1 MGRLGDMTTISGS
14 HFLVIGA
21 TGVLGAAV
29 ARQLT
34 GAGARVTLSGR
45 NAAKLEALAAELG
58 DAVAGTVVADLTH
71 PNTPAEIAAVC
82 GDLDGLVYAAGVVAF
97 GPVAELDD
105 ETLDEL
111 LLVNVLGYIR
121 LIRAVAA
128 QLQRDSVVVQIS
140 AVVAESPTAG
150 MAAYSA
156 SKAALS
162 AFGKALSL
170 EVRRQGIRVLDVR
183 PPHTETGL
191 VNRAIAGSAPRL
203 PAGKDPDAVAERVV
217 RAIADGEKDLPASA
231 FS

>member
-1 MGRLGDMTTISGS
+1 MGRLGGMTTISGS

-29 ARQLT
+29 ARQLVAG
-34 GAGARVTLSGR
+34 GAQVTLSGR
-45 NAAKLEALAAELG
+45 SAGKLNSLADELG
-58 DAVAGTVVADLTH
+58 ASVAGTIAADLTH
-71 PNTPAEIAAVC
+71 PGAPAEIAAAC

-111 LLVNVLGYIR
+111 LLVNLMAYIR
-121 LIRAVAA
+121 LVRAATP
-128 QLQRDSVVVQIS
+128 QLRRDSVVVQIS

-162 AFGKALSL
+162 AFGKALAL
-170 EVRRQGIRVLDVR
+170 EARRQGIRVLDVR

-203 PAGKDPDAVAERVV
+203 PQGKAPEAVAARILT
-217 RAIADGEKDLPASA
+217 AIADGEKDLPASA

>member
-1 MGRLGDMTTISGS
+1 MGRLGGMTTINGS
-14 HFLVIGA
+14 HYLVIGA

-29 ARQLT
+29 ARQLV
-34 GAGARVTLSGR
+34 ADGARVTLSGR
-45 NAAKLEALAAELG
+45 SEEKLGNLAEELG
-58 DAVAGTVVADLTH
+58 ASVAGTIAADLTH
-71 PNTPAEIAAVC
+71 PGAPAAIADAC
-82 GDLDGLVYAAGVVAF
+82 GDIDGLFYAAGVVAF
-97 GPVAELDD
+97 GSVAELDD

-111 LLVNVLGYIR
+111 LLVNLMANIR
-121 LIRAVAA
+121 LVRAVLPK
-128 QLQRDSVVVQIS
+128 LQRDSVVVQIS

-162 AFGKALSL
+162 AFGKALAL
-170 EVRRQGIRVLDVR
+170 EVRRQGIRVIDVR

-203 PAGKDPDAVAERVV
+203 PKGKDPEAVAARILT
-217 RAIADGEKDLPASA
+217 AITDGEKDLPASA

>member
-1 MGRLGDMTTISGS
+1 MTTISGN

-21 TGVLGAAV
+21 TGVLGGAV
-29 ARQLT
+29 ARQLVT
-34 GAGARVTLSGR
+34 AGARVTLSGR
-45 NAAKLEALAAELG
+45 SAEKLDSLAEELG
-58 DAVAGTVVADLTH
+58 DAVVKTIPADLTH
-71 PNTPAEIAAVC
+71 PGAPAEIADAC

-97 GPVAELDD
+97 GPVSELDD

-111 LLVNVLGYIR
+111 LLVNLMAYIR
-121 LIRAVAA
+121 LIRAVLP
-128 QLQRDSVVVQIS
+128 QLQKDSVVIQVS

-162 AFGKALSL
+162 AFGKALTL
-170 EVRRQGIRVLDVR
+170 ETRRQGVRVIDVR

-191 VNRAIAGSAPRL
+191 VHRAIAGSAPRL
-203 PAGKDPDAVAERVV
+203 PQGKDPEAVAERIVAAVV
-217 RAIADGEKDLPASA
+217 DGEKDLPASA

>member
-1 MGRLGDMTTISGS
+1 MTTISGS

-21 TGVLGAAV
+21 TGVLGAVV
-29 ARQLT
+29 ARQLV
-34 GAGARVTLSGR
+34 GAGAQVTLSGR
-45 NAAKLEALAAELG
+45 STDVLDRLAAELG
-58 DAVAGTVVADLTH
+58 SSVIGTVSADLTH
-71 PNTPAEIAAVC
+71 PGAPDEIAQAC
-82 GDLDGLVYAAGVVAF
+82 GDIDGLVYAAGVVAF
-97 GPVAELDD
+97 GPVTELDD

-111 LLVNVLGYIR
+111 LLVNVLAYIR
-121 LIRAVAA
+121 LIRAVSP
-128 QLQRDSVVVQIS
+128 QLRRDSTVVQIS

-162 AFGKALSL
+162 AFGKALTL
-170 EVRRQGIRVLDVR
+170 EVRRQGIRVVDVR

-203 PAGKDPDAVAERVV
+203 PQGKDPEAVAARIV
-217 RAIADGEKDLPASA
+217 RAIADGEKDLPASE